1 MRAHH
6 RQCRFL
12 IRRRR
17 FREPNVRSWD
27 SDLYRDLAASGS
39 GFAPACSTVFHKN
52 APSRFEKATRLD
64 EAQGHGDR
72 YGVAQKRCRAPG
84 LRSTGRTLAR
94 WRPSSRVL
102 LWLLEKCRWQLF
114 FRRPATLPVNPVDP
128 ADRQQHLTA
137 AQPHAQQR
145 RYSFCDQLPA
155 NPSGWGSQN
164 GISSGNHD
172 CSQHTSAV
180 SIGQG

>member
-1 MRAHH
+1 MSAAGIRICIGTRCQRVWLRASMFDCVP
-6 RQCRFL
+6 QKCSL
-12 IRRRR
+12 AL
-17 FREPNVRSWD
+17 RESDQAGRSP
-27 SDLYRDLAASGS
+27 GS
-39 GFAPACSTVFHKN
+39 WRSLWCGA
-52 APSRFEKATRLD
+52 
-64 EAQGHGDR
+64 EAMP
-72 YGVAQKRCRAPG
+72 APG